1 MKLGLVL
8 TNDWELFGDGSG
20 DYFELQHNPM
30 NDLLDLI
37 TAQNAKITIMA
48 EVGQQFAHQENINIY
63 PEFEKICLGWEEI
76 VQKAIKTGNDV
87 QLHYHSQWQGAEY
100 KNGEWHLKMDR
111 WALPSLSPDEIE
123 LNLSK
128 GKKYL
133 DDLLKPINNDYSCD
147 VFRAGALCIQPSEK
161 PIEILNKTGFK
172 ADSSVTQGEFSP
184 GFYDFRNAYSNIIPW
199 YTSKDITQPG
209 DRGEGILEIPIYTF
223 SGLDSSVMKKYM
235 PAIYYLIKFGQSV
248 SSESLQWQQDRERV
262 KEVRYPRSKR
272 FYKKNQKTNFN
283 FYMKAILSQ
292 SHFHLDYDFLP
303 PEVFVKILKD
313 ILKENS
319 SKFNN
324 DLILPVVALGH
335 IKDIPNTKNIEMI
348 LKLIKS
354 ELADEVIFWTM
365 SDAVNYWQDK
375 AHTKERKLS

>member
-48 EVGQQFAHQENINIY
+48 EVGQQFAHQENINNY

-76 VQKAIKTGNDV
+76 VQKAVKTGNDV

-100 KNGEWHLKMDR
+100 KNGEWHLNMDR
-111 WALPSLSPDEIE
+111 WSLPSLSSEEIE
-123 LNLSK
+123 LNLTK
-128 GKKYL
+128 GKEYL
-133 DDLLKPINNDYSCD
+133 DELLKPINNKYSCD

-161 PIEILNKTGFK
+161 PIEKLIKTGFK

-184 GFYDFRNAYSNIIPW
+184 GFYDFRNAYSNVIPW
-199 YTSKDITQPG
+199 YTSKDITQLG
-209 DRGEGILEIPIYTF
+209 DREEGILEIPIYTF
-223 SGLDSSVMKKYM
+223 SGLDSSAMKKYM
-235 PAIYYLIKFGQSV
+235 PGIYYSIKFGKSV
-248 SSESLQWQQDRERV
+248 SAESLQWQDERESV
-262 KEVRYPRSKR
+262 KETRYPRSKR
-272 FYKKNQKTNFN
+272 FYKKNQKKNFN

-303 PEVFVKILKD
+303 PEVFVKILKN
-313 ILKENS
+313 IINENVK
-319 SKFNN
+319 KFNN

-335 IKDIPNTKNIEMI
+335 IKDIPNTKNIEKI
-348 LKLIKS
+348 LKLIKN
-354 ELADEVIFWTM
+354 ELADQVIFWTM